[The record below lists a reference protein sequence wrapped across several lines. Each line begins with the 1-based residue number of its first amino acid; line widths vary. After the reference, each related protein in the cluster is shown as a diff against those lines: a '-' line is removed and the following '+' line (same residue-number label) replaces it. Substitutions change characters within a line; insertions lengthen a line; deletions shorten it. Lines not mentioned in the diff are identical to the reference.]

1 MVYTHSREVFTA
13 LVREFMLNMPKLCEN
28 CGAASPS
35 IVRDGF
41 LKLFKTP
48 LKSKSKQFTAA
59 NTKMQSALDAM
70 TVSEV
75 AISIPFHCSW
85 RRWKV

>member
-1 MVYTHSREVFTA
+1 MYTHTREVLTG
-13 LVREFMLNMPKLCEN
+13 LIREFLMNMPKLCEN

-41 LKLFKTP
+41 LKLFETP

-75 AISIPFHCSW
+75 ELSSY
-85 RRWKV
+85 